1 MQAVTVSPKF
11 QVVIPR
17 PIRDRLHIQPGQK
30 MRILDYEGRVELIL
44 ERDIADMRGF
54 LKGIN
59 TDFTRENDRL

>member
-1 MQAVTVSPKF
+1 
-11 QVVIPR
+11 
-17 PIRDRLHIQPGQK
+17 